1 MARVL
6 VIEDDQETAAG
17 IVENLTVY
25 GHEVVHAATGP
36 EGLELATGRGF
47 DVITVDCMLPG
58 LDGIALV
65 ETLRRTQI
73 STPILM
79 LSALSALDERV
90 LGLRAGGDD
99 YLTKPFAY
107 AELRARVDA
116 LLRRSPEPR
125 ETVLRVGD
133 LEIDLLTRSARRGTR
148 VLDITPRELRL
159 LEYLVR
165 HAGHAVTR
173 AMLFEEV
180 WNYRF
185 DPHTNLVDV
194 HVGRLRRALEAPG
207 EPPMLQSVRGVGFR
221 LDIPQS

>member
-25 GHEVVHAATGP
+25 GHEVEHAATGP
-36 EGLELATGRGF
+36 EGLERATGGGF

-73 STPILM
+73 STPVLM

-116 LLRRSPEPR
+116 LLRRSPEQR

-148 VLDITPRELRL
+148 VLNITPRELRL

-194 HVGRLRRALEAPG
+194 HVGRLRRELEGPG

-221 LDIPQS
+221 LDIPQT

>member
-1 MARVL
+1 MARIL
-6 VIEDDQETAAG
+6 VIEDDEETAAS
-17 IVENLTVY
+17 IVENLTNY
-25 GHEVVHAATGP
+25 GHDVTSTATGAD
-36 EGLELATGRGF
+36 GLALATEGGF
-47 DVITVDCMLPG
+47 DVITVDRMLPG

-65 ETLRRTQI
+65 TTLRQTDVRT
-73 STPILM
+73 PVLV
-79 LSALSALDERV
+79 LSALGDLDERV
-90 LGLRAGGDD
+90 RGLRAGGDD
-99 YLTKPFAY
+99 YLTKPFAF
-107 AELRARVDA
+107 AELRARLDA

-125 ETVLRVGD
+125 ETVLRVAD

-148 VLDITPRELRL
+148 VLDITPREFRL

-194 HVGRLRRALEAPG
+194 HVGRLRRELERPG
-207 EPPMLQSVRGVGFR
+207 EEPLLHSVRGVGFS
-221 LDIPQS
+221 LLAPPG